1 MSRITKFKKF
11 SQINRNIIDHPKIKY
26 DTLKRRKWLKLKT
39 NLPSKLTDY
48 GTLLNSKQVLR
59 MFYGNI
65 KEKKLRQIFKKSKSL
80 KGDQILNFIRLLES
94 RLDVVL
100 FRLRFSNSFNEI
112 HQMISHK
119 HILVNGEI
127 INSNGFLLNPG
138 DHITINEKS
147 FDTIY
152 KNVFNSLKNYVRLKD
167 REEPISTTTFIEK
180 HSLALAPNYLEVNYN
195 ILEGIFLYLPT
206 LEEIKYPSYI
216 NYDSILEY
224 YKYKVKL

>member
-26 DTLKRRKWLKLKT
+26 DHLKRRKWLKLKT
-39 NLPSKLTDY
+39 NLPNKLTDY

-65 KEKKLRQIFKKSKSL
+65 KEKKLRQIYKEAKCF

-119 HILVNGEI
+119 HILVNGKI
-127 INSNGFLLNPG
+127 VNSNGFILSPG
-138 DHITINEKS
+138 DHITVNEKS
-147 FDTIY
+147 FDIVY
-152 KNVFNSLKNYVRLKD
+152 KNIFNSLKNYLRLKD
-167 REEPISTTTFIEK
+167 KEEQLSIPSFLEK
-180 HSLALAPNYLEVNYN
+180 HSLGLTPNYLEVNYT
-195 ILEGIFLYLPT
+195 ILEGVFLYSPT

-216 NYDSILEY
+216 DYDSILEY